1 MAGNYNYRMSYRCYL
16 FVILTYVL
24 SIYVLK
30 LDRHNLFK
38 EKKRLISVGIA
49 ILAVVC
55 GFSLFIQ
62 SSRFDNSLKIK
73 MFKPQESYRKYG
85 DYLTFTH
92 SIRYIKGHKP
102 EGYSEDKVE
111 QIEVEVNPENP
122 EMGKRTVEFSR
133 ELYIEED
140 DFMEDAP
147 KKYFRLSPGREVRL
161 KSAYYVTCTSCEK
174 DEDGN
179 IIAVHCT
186 YDPETRGGDSPDG
199 RKVKGTIH
207 FVSAAHAIDA
217 EVRLYDRLFTVENPS
232 DETGVNDFT
241 DNLNKDSMI
250 VLKNAKLESNL
261 TNLSV
266 GDKFQFLR
274 LGYFCVDKDSTPEKP
289 VFNRTVALKDSWK
302 KINK

>member
-1 MAGNYNYRMSYRCYL
+1 MREDLNKKAPRAMAVLRPIKLIIDNY
-16 FVILTYVL
+16 
-24 SIYVLK
+24 
-30 LDRHNLFK
+30 
-38 EKKRLISVGIA
+38 
-49 ILAVVC
+49 
-55 GFSLFIQ
+55 
-62 SSRFDNSLKIK
+62 
-73 MFKPQESYRKYG
+73 P
-85 DYLTFTH
+85 
-92 SIRYIKGHKP
+92 
-102 EGYSEDKVE
+102 EDKVE

-140 DFMEDAP
+140 DFMENAP

-217 EVRLYDRLFTVENPS
+217 EVRLYDRLFTVEKS
-232 DETGVNDFT
+232 KLGLEGNDLVDIMDVKCDPEMT
-241 DNLNKDSMI
+241 SMI
-250 VLKNAKLESNL
+250 IQTYGFLPGYHMNKQHWITILLDGSVSEAKTL
-261 TNLSV
+261 
-266 GDKFQFLR
+266 DFLDMSYDLIDGADR
-274 LGYFCVDKDSTPEKP
+274 KEEK
-289 VFNRTVALKDSWK
+289 
-302 KINK
+302 